1 MHSLVRGVLLSW
13 RRSFVGKKRT
23 KAWERLICSYV
34 ELYGSK
40 AIRGCLKILNVWI
53 KQSNSP
59 LCINLWSR

>member
-13 RRSFVGKKRT
+13 HRSFVGKKRT

-53 KQSNSP
+53 KQ
-59 LCINLWSR
+59 